1 MGLLV
6 GGWPETGMS
15 ERLTIRLSGRIDRL
29 ERRVLSG
36 GGEQVRLIDYKT
48 GKQLSGQ
55 DMFSDLQL
63 ACYQLGLAF
72 PEEGPRGAQAIAL
85 MPNIGQSALFHVMC
99 STAPAPRGISQGEEA
114 YHQQALFAN
123 GSLNAGKY
131 VPRFC
136 LPTFDKLF
144 VDDLDGAERPEA
156 VSDEHWRQFLELR
169 STMVV
174 WSLTMIARVFYAA
187 AASRAVRITAR
198 PASEH
203 VKSCRNKSV
212 CPACAGEQNTVFERR
227 VA

>member
-15 ERLTIRLSGRIDRL
+15 ERLAIRLSGRIDRL

-99 STAPAPRGISQGEEA
+99 STAPAPRGTQGEEA
-114 YHQQALFAN
+114 YHQQALYAN

-136 LPTFDKLF
+136 SP
-144 VDDLDGAERPEA
+144 
-156 VSDEHWRQFLELR
+156 R
-169 STMVV
+169 STNCSSTISTVLNAPKRSATSIGGSS
-174 WSLTMIARVFYAA
+174 W
-187 AASRAVRITAR
+187 
-198 PASEH
+198 
-203 VKSCRNKSV
+203 N
-212 CPACAGEQNTVFERR
+212 CAPQWRCGR
-227 VA
+227 